1 MDASSLLSGVL
12 GIRMTLWLG
21 KAVAVPAPF
30 FVVEALSEAH
40 VSLSDEERDGFQLSF
55 TIGRAGVGI
64 LDNLL
69 VASPLLQPF
78 NRVIL
83 QIWFGIF
90 PEILID
96 GYITRREV
104 YNTGEP
110 GKSTLTIFGE
120 DMRVL
125 MDMNESAMPFPNM
138 PPEARIQLILA
149 KYLAY
154 LGAPP
159 MTVPAKVPDLP
170 VMTNRIP
177 SQSCTDLKY
186 IEGLAKK
193 NGYVFY
199 VEPQAPMFNLAYWGP
214 DKELPFPVQ
223 APLSVNMGPDSN
235 VDSIRCIYDTS
246 QPMMVLGFTTDKI
259 TGLPVPVASLPM
271 SRLPMTPLPV
281 AITQQPNVRK
291 VFPKQ
296 GKGLD
301 LIQVQAQA
309 QAQADRGNDAI
320 EAQGELDAVRYGHV
334 LRARRKVYVRGGGL
348 LQDGTYYVKNV
359 THTISQGNTSK
370 ASLSAVMGKARY
382 FQRYRR
388 YERLR
393 TLLRKIPRHSGKQ
406 CRP

>member
-125 MDMNESAMPFPNM
+125 MDMNESAMPFPQYA
-138 PPEARIQLILA
+138 PGSAHSIDTGEIFGLSGSTPDD
-149 KYLAY
+149 
-154 LGAPP
+154 GA
-159 MTVPAKVPDLP
+159 
-170 VMTNRIP
+170 
-177 SQSCTDLKY
+177 
-186 IEGLAKK
+186 G
-193 NGYVFY
+193 
-199 VEPQAPMFNLAYWGP
+199 
-214 DKELPFPVQ
+214 
-223 APLSVNMGPDSN
+223 
-235 VDSIRCIYDTS
+235 
-246 QPMMVLGFTTDKI
+246 
-259 TGLPVPVASLPM
+259 
-271 SRLPMTPLPV
+271 
-281 AITQQPNVRK
+281 
-291 VFPKQ
+291 
-296 GKGLD
+296 
-301 LIQVQAQA
+301 
-309 QAQADRGNDAI
+309 
-320 EAQGELDAVRYGHV
+320 
-334 LRARRKVYVRGGGL
+334 
-348 LQDGTYYVKNV
+348 
-359 THTISQGNTSK
+359 
-370 ASLSAVMGKARY
+370 
-382 FQRYRR
+382 
-388 YERLR
+388 
-393 TLLRKIPRHSGKQ
+393 
-406 CRP
+406 